1 MPVTLDQI
9 LVAGRELG
17 ASDIHLVRG
26 VAPAFRVH
34 GEIRMA
40 KLPPLTDES
49 LRSLLEE
56 MLTDKQREVLA
67 QEWQLCFS
75 RTWDGVGRFRA
86 SVYFH
91 GGCPELAIRVSETT
105 VRPREALRLPP
116 IIDELTRRPNGLVL
130 ITGPT
135 GVGKTT
141 TLNYMVD
148 MINRERRA
156 KIITIEDPVEFTHEN
171 QRSIVVQQEVYTD
184 TPSFSKALV
193 HVLRQDPD
201 VIAVGEMRD
210 LDTIATALTAA
221 ETGHL
226 VLATLHTPDAVQTI
240 QRIYGAFPADQ
251 QNHVIYQLSNSL
263 QAIIAQNLLPRADGK
278 GLCLACEVCVATP
291 SVRKVIRDGDS
302 HLLINEIQMGKKFQM
317 QSMDT
322 ALLDLYQRGEIT
334 YDTAVSCARDVNQFK
349 HKTG

>member
-1 MPVTLDQI
+1 MPTLDQI
-9 LVAGRELG
+9 LRAGRELG

-34 GEIRMA
+34 GDIRLA
-40 KLPPLTDES
+40 KLEPLDEPT
-49 LRSLLEE
+49 LRNLLDELLNE
-56 MLTDKQREVLA
+56 KHKKVLEDE
-67 QEWQLCFS
+67 QQLCFS
-75 RTWDGVGRFRA
+75 RHWPNVGRFRA
-86 SVYFH
+86 SIYYH
-91 GGCPELAIRVSETT
+91 GGCPEMAIRVSEST
-105 VRPREALRLPP
+105 VRPREALRLPAVV
-116 IIDELTRRPNGLVL
+116 DELTRKPNGLVL

-148 MINRERRA
+148 LINRERRC
-156 KIITIEDPVEFTHEN
+156 KIITIEDPVEFNHEN
-171 QRSIVVQQEVYTD
+171 RHSIIIQQEVHTD
-184 TPSFSKALV
+184 TPSFGKALV

-240 QRIYGAFPADQ
+240 QRIFGAFPPQQ
-251 QNHVIYQLSNSL
+251 QNHIVYQLSNSL

-278 GLCLACEVCVATP
+278 GLVLACEVCVATP
-291 SVRKVIRDGDS
+291 AIRKMIRDGES
-302 HLLINEIQMGKKFQM
+302 HLMVNEIQMGKKFQM
-317 QSMDT
+317 QSMDM

-334 YDTAVSCARDVNQFK
+334 YDAAASCARDMNLFK
-349 HKTG
+349 KKTG

>member
-1 MPVTLDQI
+1 MAVTLDQI
-9 LVAGRELG
+9 LRGSRELG

-34 GEIRMA
+34 GEIRLA
-40 KLPPLTDES
+40 KVEPLT
-49 LRSLLEE
+49 EE
-56 MLTDKQREVLA
+56 MLRAMLGELLTEQHQRILERD
-67 QEWQLCFS
+67 WQLCFS
-75 RTWDGVGRFRA
+75 RHWEGVGRFRA
-86 SVYFH
+86 SIYYH
-91 GGCPELAIRVSETT
+91 GGCPEMAIRVAESA

-116 IIDELTRRPNGLVL
+116 VIDELTRKPNGLIL

-148 MINRERRA
+148 LINRERRC

-171 QRSIVVQQEVYTD
+171 RNSIIIQQEVHTD
-184 TPSFSKALV
+184 TPSFGKALV

-210 LDTIATALTAA
+210 LETIATALTAA

-240 QRIYGAFPADQ
+240 QRIFGAFPPGQ
-251 QNHVIYQLSNSL
+251 QNHIVYQLSNSL

-278 GLCLACEVCVATP
+278 GQVLACEICIATP
-291 SVRKVIRDGDS
+291 AIRKVIRDGES
-302 HLLINEIQMGKKFQM
+302 HLMANEIQMGKKYQM
-317 QSMDT
+317 QNMDT

-334 YDTAVSCARDVNQFK
+334 YDTAASCARDPNQFR
-349 HKTG
+349 HKNG